1 MELQWPLILFTTF
14 VAWSAG
20 LFGAQGAA
28 ALAGEGR
35 RAQMPA
41 LIGSAAL
48 LAVGGVAVFFHLE
61 HFERIF
67 NGFGNPTSGITQE
80 LVCVVVVGALMVV
93 AFVVLRRAAGGD
105 EAPALPKGL
114 AALMIAAAALLVLVT
129 GHSYMM
135 AARPAWDSLLGPLTL
150 LGAACAA
157 GPLTFAAIGAIA
169 GGADGAVAG
178 GAPGAAPAR
187 AAGRAVGIAAIVG
200 SAANAA
206 LSVAYLAFMAAS
218 TASHTAVG
226 YYFDPTPP
234 TAGMVDVSALSPFAA
249 GSLPVAVVAVVAALA
264 PVACAIAGRKTGN
277 WKVWGAAGALCAVA
291 GAVALRMAFYS
302 AGASVYLFY

>member
-105 EAPALPKGL
+105 EAPALPKWL
-114 AALMIAAAALLVLVT
+114 AALMIAAAALRVLVT

-226 YYFDPTPP
+226 YYFDPTHP